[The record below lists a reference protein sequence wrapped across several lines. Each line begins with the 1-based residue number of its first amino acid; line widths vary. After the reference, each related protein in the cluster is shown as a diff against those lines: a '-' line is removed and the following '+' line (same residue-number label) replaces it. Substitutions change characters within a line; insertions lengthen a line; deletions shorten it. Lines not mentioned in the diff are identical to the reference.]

1 MMVRQALQRIGVYWY
16 ILPSYAMGKKIIWNG
31 KDNEGNDF
39 LSYIPSELIKSTNSQ
54 EMIIKLTN
62 GSMIQVVGSDSAKN
76 SLVGTNAIGMIFS
89 EYALQDPTAYQYLR
103 PILLQNQGWCIFLSC
118 VNPDTLVIGEKGLC
132 RIQNVSKSRSEYSDL
147 NQKFWG
153 LGGFHVAEQFYYGG
167 KVPTLKITLASGYE
181 IECTKIHQ
189 LWDGKEWVQSQYLK
203 VGDLLPVQY
212 GQNVW
217 GSGLTISGFRPKEHA
232 SRIERFD
239 YANLNN
245 DFFYLLGLIH
255 ADGNFNNNCVCV
267 TKKKDQQIIDFLH
280 QQGFR
285 TRSDGIHHE
294 LSSRT
299 LCEFLEYLNF
309 KHGARNKEFP
319 EKLLECN
326 REQMKAFI
334 QGLFDGDGSSN
345 SNVGKQGRIK
355 LTSTNKSFLQTL
367 QVILLNFGIV
377 SSIRSEFKLP
387 TQRVKVSSLIFNLEI
402 AGYFAHIF
410 YTEIGF
416 RLERKQKNSANIPE
430 WVKFDSGNIYPIE
443 SDRIK
448 NYKIKKSK
456 LSNPKRITR
465 RLIRELIN
473 NNPNEYLSSVLAE
486 KFFYSPIKE
495 IVSSSSDVYDF
506 VIPETNSFF
515 SNGFISHNTPRGRN
529 ALFQLY
535 EMALCNPEEW
545 YVLKLTVDDTKHVSI
560 EEIQK
565 DIDSGEMSYDLA
577 QQEYWTSFD
586 LGVEG
591 AYYTKYLDD
600 MKRNGHID
608 VIPWDPSFKVHTN
621 WDIGMRDSTAIIF
634 WQIRNDNIYVI
645 DTYDHSD
652 VGLEHYIKILE
663 GKPYRWGT
671 HFAPH
676 DMQVREL
683 GTGMSRLERARQLGI
698 DFQITPNLSIADGI
712 EAVRATL
719 PKTFIDAKKGAPLI
733 KALENYRKIFDPRI
747 NDYREKPNHDEHSH
761 YSDAMRYL
769 AVSYKKVTDGMSPED
784 LEKRYRASL
793 LTPRSPEPM
802 SRSTGWF

>member
-1 MMVRQALQRIGVYWY
+1 MEPKVVTLDKFKPRPYQLPLMRALEIDGYKRLLGILPRRAGKDLTAWNMMIRQALQRIGVYWY

-103 PILLQNQGWCIFLSC
+103 PILLQNQGWCIFLS
-118 VNPDTLVIGEKGLC
+118 
-132 RIQNVSKSRSEYSDL
+132 
-147 NQKFWG
+147 
-153 LGGFHVAEQFYYGG
+153 
-167 KVPTLKITLASGYE
+167 
-181 IECTKIHQ
+181 
-189 LWDGKEWVQSQYLK
+189 
-203 VGDLLPVQY
+203 
-212 GQNVW
+212 
-217 GSGLTISGFRPKEHA
+217 
-232 SRIERFD
+232 
-239 YANLNN
+239 
-245 DFFYLLGLIH
+245 
-255 ADGNFNNNCVCV
+255 
-267 TKKKDQQIIDFLH
+267 
-280 QQGFR
+280 
-285 TRSDGIHHE
+285 
-294 LSSRT
+294 
-299 LCEFLEYLNF
+299 
-309 KHGARNKEFP
+309 
-319 EKLLECN
+319 
-326 REQMKAFI
+326 
-334 QGLFDGDGSSN
+334 
-345 SNVGKQGRIK
+345 
-355 LTSTNKSFLQTL
+355 
-367 QVILLNFGIV
+367 
-377 SSIRSEFKLP
+377 
-387 TQRVKVSSLIFNLEI
+387 
-402 AGYFAHIF
+402 
-410 YTEIGF
+410 
-416 RLERKQKNSANIPE
+416 
-430 WVKFDSGNIYPIE
+430 
-443 SDRIK
+443 
-448 NYKIKKSK
+448 
-456 LSNPKRITR
+456 
-465 RLIRELIN
+465 
-473 NNPNEYLSSVLAE
+473 
-486 KFFYSPIKE
+486 
-495 IVSSSSDVYDF
+495 
-506 VIPETNSFF
+506 
-515 SNGFISHNTPRGRN
+515 TPRGRN

-634 WQIRNDNIYVI
+634 WQLRNDNIYVI

-663 GKPYRWGT
+663 GMPYRWGT

-802 SRSTGWF
+802 SRNAGWF